1 MTPIVKAYLMADED
15 NIINLTASDEKSLS
29 AESNDALD
37 SSAHEYDIN
46 NPTHA
51 LSQNHILKLL

>member
-1 MTPIVKAYLMADED
+1 MTPIVKAYLMADES
-15 NIINLTASDEKSLS
+15 NIINLTESDEKSLS
-29 AESNDALD
+29 AESNDAFD
-37 SSAHEYDIN
+37 SAEQHDLN